1 MSQSLGVDLSLP
13 LTDAVRIKSQP
24 RCTAITWRKK
34 RCKSHGAMFG
44 LCATHYRIDK
54 RFKVKRFDDGARD

>member
-1 MSQSLGVDLSLP
+1 MSQLSEVNLSLP

-24 RCTAITWRKK
+24 RCTAMTWRKK

-44 LCATHYRIDK
+44 LCATHYRINK
-54 RFKVKRFDDGARD
+54 RFKVNRFDDGSRD